1 MQRKIEK
8 GSEEWS
14 TFTDVWALYQEIGGV
29 EDGDGYWEEAVRKV
43 DEYMAKHDSVLG
55 MELAMAIL
63 GTLLDESK
71 EQRYSRMIAFL
82 SCEALKNK
90 QVAHE
95 LTTAA
100 VKVAGKWLKEGE

>member
-1 MQRKIEK
+1 MKKTINK

-29 EDGDGYWEEAVRKV
+29 EEGDGYWEETMHKV
-43 DEYMAKHDSVLG
+43 DEYMKKHDSVLG

-71 EQRYSRMIAFL
+71 EQRCSRMIAFL
-82 SCEALKNK
+82 SYEALENK
-90 QVAHE
+90 QVAHDMAE
-95 LTTAA
+95 AA
-100 VKVAGKWLKEGE
+100 LKVSEHWMKGEK

>member
-1 MQRKIEK
+1 MNKRIEK

-29 EDGDGYWEEAVRKV
+29 EDGDSYWEEAIRKV
-43 DEYMAKHDSVLG
+43 DEYKKKHDSVLG

-90 QVAHE
+90 KVAHE

-100 VKVAGKWLKEGE
+100 VNVAGKWLKEGE

>member
-1 MQRKIEK
+1 MNKRIEK

-29 EDGDGYWEEAVRKV
+29 EDGDNYWEETIRKV
-43 DEYMAKHDSVLG
+43 DEYKKKHDSVLG

-82 SCEALKNK
+82 SCEALKDK
-90 QVAHE
+90 RVAHD

-100 VKVAGKWLKEGE
+100 VNIAGKWLKEGE

>member
-29 EDGDGYWEEAVRKV
+29 EDVDSYWEEAVRKV

-71 EQRYSRMIAFL
+71 EQRCSRMIAYL
-82 SCEALKNK
+82 SCEAMNNK
-90 QVAHE
+90 EVAHDMAE
-95 LTTAA
+95 AA
-100 VKVAGKWLKEGE
+100 LKVSEHWMKGEK

>member
-1 MQRKIEK
+1 MNKRIEK

-71 EQRYSRMIAFL
+71 EQRCSRMIAFL
-82 SCEALKNK
+82 SFEAIKDK

-95 LTTAA
+95 MAEAA
-100 VKVAGKWLKEGE
+100 LKAAEHWIKGEK

>member
-1 MQRKIEK
+1 MNKRIEK

-29 EDGDGYWEEAVRKV
+29 EDGDDYWKETMSKVEA
-43 DEYMAKHDSVLG
+43 YMAKHDSILG

-82 SCEALKNK
+82 SCEGLKDK
-90 QVAHE
+90 RVAHD

-100 VKVAGKWLKEGE
+100 VNVAGKWLKEGE

>member
-1 MQRKIEK
+1 MKKEIK
-8 GSEEWS
+8 SGSEEFE
-14 TFTDVWALYQEIGGV
+14 TFGDLFTLYKEIGTV
-29 EDGDGYWEEAVRKV
+29 EDGDGYWEEAIRKV
-43 DEYMAKHDSVLG
+43 DEYKKKHDSVLG

-82 SCEALKNK
+82 SCEGLKDK
-90 QVAHE
+90 RVAHD

-100 VKVAGKWLKEGE
+100 VNVAGKWLKEGE